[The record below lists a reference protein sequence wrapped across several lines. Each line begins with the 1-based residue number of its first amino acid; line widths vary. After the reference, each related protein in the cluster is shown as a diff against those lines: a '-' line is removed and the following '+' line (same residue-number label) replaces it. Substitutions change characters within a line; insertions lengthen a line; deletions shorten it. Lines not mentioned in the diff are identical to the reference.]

1 MNKQRKKKKGLTLL
15 ELVIVLGL
23 MGIVTSLIFS
33 FVNTTQKK
41 SKELEIRQELQ
52 HDGTMITESMMKNVL
67 AAKNIEE
74 VDIKTE
80 PPTITGE
87 VIKNSAKSISFKLN
101 GKGKLGSNPSITDID
116 TIKYQ
121 IDDKELNLYVHTAH
135 EAISPEPSSCD
146 VSHWRKVQTLSE
158 NVKQIRVENKI
169 LTNMWNATTPIDPLD
184 IEKAIKNEK
193 SVNLKIIL
201 EEDYYNKTIEH
212 EHTIEL
218 SLRNAK

>member
-67 AAKNIEE
+67 AAESIDEIKHATGDKNN
-74 VDIKTE
+74 IKA
-80 PPTITGE
+80 IGFQFNGTGYL
-87 VIKNSAKSISFKLN
+87 SSD
-101 GKGKLGSNPSITDID
+101 PSVTNID
-116 TIKYQ
+116 KIKYQ
-121 IDDKELNLYVHTAH
+121 IDGSELNLYFHKKH
-135 EAISPEPSSCD
+135 PSIGGVIPVCEDLMICAEWGS
-146 VSHWRKVQTLSE
+146 KVQTLSE
-158 NVKQIRVENKI
+158 NIKEIRFENKMI
-169 LTNMWNATTPIDPLD
+169 NKMWTEGKPEAD
-184 IEKAIKNEK
+184 IKAAIKKEK

-201 EEDYYNKTIEH
+201 EADYYNKTIEH